1 MKLTKQ
7 DKIDMLVDA
16 IQISN
21 NIGYDISLFVGKP
34 LSYFDFQK
42 VYDRIIERI
51 EESKECGY
59 NDINIEE
66 SNYYKHFNK

>member
-1 MKLTKQ
+1 MRLTKQ
-7 DKIDMLVDA
+7 DKIDILVDA

-42 VYDRIIERI
+42 VYDLIIERI
-51 EESKECGY
+51 EESKESGY